1 MALKGEGSVRPPT
14 EVEEVRVR
22 PYAEPG
28 QCSIGKH
35 DSTGTEHI
43 LARVISNL

>member
-1 MALKGEGSVRPPT
+1 MALKGEGSLRPPT
-14 EVEEVRVR
+14 EVDEERVR

-28 QCSIGKH
+28 QCSTVKH

-43 LARVISNL
+43 LARVYSNL